1 MAIAGASCPC
11 TCPTCL
17 LQDHQVARFTSENKE
32 MFAGDVGV
40 MITTFTMIAFS
51 GKRSEESEKV
61 RGA

>member
-1 MAIAGASCPC
+1 MM
-11 TCPTCL
+11 
-17 LQDHQVARFTSENKE
+17 QDHQVARFTSENKE

-61 RGA
+61 RENGL